1 MDFQLTDEQKLLK
14 RTLRE
19 FARKELRPRAARWD
33 ETGEYPWENV
43 KRLAELGV
51 TGLAIPAEYGGQGGT
66 GFDVVLAMEE
76 IAWGCANTAM
86 MLMSG
91 IGICAQAIAQYGSA
105 AQKARYLPPLA
116 KGDAVAA
123 IAMTEP
129 DAGSATSR
137 ITSSAVRH
145 GDRYLVN
152 GRKCWITRSGVAETY
167 VVFVRFDKLPGIE
180 GVGAVILEKGMP
192 GLQFGTPDPSLGFRG
207 CAFADLVMEEVEI
220 GDEHVLVR
228 DGGFKKMMAAFNGQR
243 SLNGAISLGIAQA
256 ALEDTLRYVQERRLY
271 GKPIADFQGIQWQL
285 ATMATQIEAARLL
298 VYRAAANGAR
308 GFPLLI
314 EASMAKLFAN
324 ETALTVTDLCLQLHG
339 GYGYTR
345 AFPLERYLRDARGM
359 AIGGGPP
366 QLQRSQIA
374 AELLK
379 RGFPLMF

>member
-43 KRLAELGV
+43 KRLAQLGV
-51 TGLAIPAEYGGQGGT
+51 TGLAIPPEYGGQGGS

-76 IAWGCANTAM
+76 VAWGCANTAM
-86 MLMSG
+86 LLMSG
-91 IGICAQAIAQYGSA
+91 VGICAQAIAQYGSPD
-105 AQKARYLPPLA
+105 QKARYLPPLA
-116 KGDAVAA
+116 RGDAVAA

-137 ITSSAVRH
+137 IASGAVRR

-167 VVFVRFDKLPGIE
+167 VVFVRFDKIPGIG

-192 GLQFGTPDPSLGFRG
+192 GLHFGSPDESLGFRG
-207 CAFADLVMEEVEI
+207 CPFADLIMEGVEI
-220 GDEHVLVR
+220 GEEHVLVR
-228 DGGFKKMMAAFNGQR
+228 EGAFRKLMAAFNGQR
-243 SLNGAISLGIAQA
+243 SLNGAMSLGIAQA
-256 ALEDTLRYVQERRLY
+256 ALDDTLGYVQERQLY

-285 ATMATQIEAARLL
+285 ATMATRLEAARLL
-298 VYRAAANGAR
+298 VYRAVANGAG
-308 GFPLLI
+308 GFPSLI

-324 ETALTVTDLCLQLHG
+324 ETALEITDLCLQLHG
-339 GYGYTR
+339 GYGYTE
-345 AFPLERYLRDARGM
+345 AFPLGRYLRDARGM

-366 QLQRSQIA
+366 QLQRSMIA